1 MWEMGGN
8 VFSALATTAALYSI
22 LNKDIS
28 QNQEKD
34 KRSGHHTSAYQKRR
48 FFGLVPVPVP
58 GSHSQNARK
67 I

>member
-8 VFSALATTAALYSI
+8 VISALATTAALYSI

-28 QNQEKD
+28 QNQEKG
-34 KRSGHHTSAYQKRR
+34 KRSGHCTLLPTKKDV
-48 FFGLVPVPVP
+48 FFGLVP
-58 GSHSQNARK
+58 GSHSECKK